1 MELQNSSR
9 GVVNIKND
17 NNECFRWCHARFL
30 NPQKKKPSGSTNRIE
45 REGEIT
51 KFYYEGTE
59 FAVSVKGYAKL
70 ECKNRI
76 NINVIGYED
85 KEFYP
90 VYISKGS
97 NEDVFNVLVITEG
110 EKKNCV
116 LIKDFNKLMY
126 IIRPKVVIESILAYT
141 VYNVLAQKR
150 CLQSIR

>member
-1 MELQNSSR
+1 MFPLVSR
-9 GVVNIKND
+9 TIF
-17 NNECFRWCHARFL
+17 ESTE
-30 NPQKKKPSGSTNRIE
+30 KKTQRINKSDRE
-45 REGEIT
+45 RERT
-51 KFYYEGTE
+51 KFDYEGTE

-90 VYISKGS
+90 VYISKGT

-116 LIKDFNKLMY
+116 LIKDFHKLMY